1 MKHDESFDL
10 NGFSEET
17 LKKLERSKMEMHV
30 PDDYFEKKAI
40 LLESAMIRS
49 FDVPE
54 DYFENQQSQL
64 SEKLMQASDGRTR
77 LRSIRLW
84 VSLAAAAMMAGVV
97 FLLIPGKRENPSFS
111 EQLYQCNLE
120 FEDLEQVDFDEEVYD
135 EFVVMDTIAPDT
147 AAEKKIPASVN
158 DFKPSKG
165 QSVISWD
172 DIDASDIE
180 EYLKDEE
187 TLEII
192 DEL

>member
-1 MKHDESFDL
+1 MRQDDSYEF

-17 LKKLERSKMEMHV
+17 LKKLERSEMEIHV
-30 PDDYFEKKAI
+30 PDGYFEKKAS
-40 LLESAMIRS
+40 LLESAMMRS

-64 SEKLMQASDGRTR
+64 SEKLMQVSEDRTR

-84 VSLAAAAMMAGVV
+84 VSLAAAAMMAGIV
-97 FLLIPGKRENPSFS
+97 FLLIPGMSENPSFS
-111 EQLYQCNLE
+111 EQLHQCNLE
-120 FEDLEQVDFDEEVYD
+120 FEDLEHVDFDEEVYD

-147 AAEKKIPASVN
+147 ITGKKIPASVN

-165 QSVISWD
+165 QSVISWE
-172 DIDASDIE
+172 DIDADDIE

-187 TLEII
+187 SLEIM

>member
-1 MKHDESFDL
+1 MKHEDTYDL

>member
-1 MKHDESFDL
+1 MKHEDTYDL

-111 EQLYQCNLE
+111 EQLHQCNLE
-120 FEDLEQVDFDEEVYD
+120 FDDLEQVDFDEEVYD

>member
-1 MKHDESFDL
+1 MKHEDTYDL

-17 LKKLERSKMEMHV
+17 LKKLEHSKMEMHV

-111 EQLYQCNLE
+111 EQLHQCNLE
-120 FEDLEQVDFDEEVYD
+120 FDDLEQVDFDEEVYD